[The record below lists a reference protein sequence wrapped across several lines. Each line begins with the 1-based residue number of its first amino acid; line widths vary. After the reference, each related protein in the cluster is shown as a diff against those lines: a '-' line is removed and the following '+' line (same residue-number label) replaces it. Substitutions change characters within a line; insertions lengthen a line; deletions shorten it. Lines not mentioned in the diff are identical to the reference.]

1 MKPIAIIVAIVL
13 ALIVAGSVYL
23 LLMRAPEARSS
34 EAEQG
39 KAPGIV
45 ERYKEIANPAGFVNT
60 DGITLGEL
68 VGKKVILVDFMTYS
82 CINCQRTFPH
92 VTAWYEKYKGQG
104 LEIVGIHTPEFAFEK
119 DIENVRAAMK
129 KAGITYPVVLDNDY
143 GTWRA
148 WGNQYWP
155 RKYLID
161 INGNVVY
168 DHIGEG
174 NYEETESKIQ
184 ELLTERAQVL
194 GQKIV
199 LGDVSKTAEANSVL
213 GGIGKS
219 PETYFGS
226 ARNEFLGNGT
236 RGRAGEQTL
245 TLPKDSLKNTLYLG
259 GSWNLTPEYAQ
270 ASRGNTVRYRYN
282 AQEVYVVA
290 VSARP
295 VQIEILQDGKLVAGS
310 AGSDVV
316 KGVITV
322 QESKLYKVIKNT
334 AVEEHV
340 LEMRIKDSG
349 VQLFAFTFG

>member
-1 MKPIAIIVAIVL
+1 ML
-13 ALIVAGSVYL
+13 ALVVAGGAYL
-23 LLMRAPEARSS
+23 LLTRAPGALSS
-34 EAEQG
+34 DAEQS
-39 KAPGIV
+39 KVPGTV

-92 VTAWYEKYKGQG
+92 VAAWHEKYKEQG

-119 DIENVRAAMK
+119 DIENVRTAMK

-184 ELLTERAQVL
+184 ELLKERAQVL
-194 GQKIV
+194 GENIALAEV
-199 LGDVSKTAEANSVL
+199 PKTTEASNAF
-213 GGIGKS
+213 GGIAKS

-245 TLPKDSLKNTLYLG
+245 TLPKDIAKNTLYLG

-270 ASRGNTVRYRYN
+270 ASKGNTVRYRYN
-282 AQEVYVVA
+282 AKEVYIVA
-290 VSARP
+290 VSTKP
-295 VQIEILQDGKLVAGS
+295 VQIEILQDGTLIAGS

-316 KGVITV
+316 NGLMTV
-322 QESKLYKVIKNT
+322 KESKLYKVIKNT